1 MTVKAKVAVGS
12 VVVLFLI
19 ALIVFLLGPVLF
31 ASIAYPL
38 PEQYRASVAK
48 WSKEY
53 CGKIAD
59 SPNLVAALIMT
70 ESGWH
75 ESAHSGAGAIGMTQ
89 FMPPTAIGVA
99 KKLGV
104 TPFTPSDLTK
114 NADLSIRFGSYY
126 ICTRIGD
133 YGGNVQKGLIAY
145 NGGGGAVIAFER
157 DNPVRGTVGYAS
169 KVVAIQ
175 KAYTTIYGH
184 WWENPLPASN
194 SSGGTEFK
202 VVPKTD
208 TSLITTVPILD
219 FWQGLLSNQD
229 TGSSDGSDT
238 SGGLNNLWKVFLPS
252 Q

>member
-1 MTVKAKVAVGS
+1 MSIKTKVAVGTI
-12 VVVLFLI
+12 VVMLLI

-38 PEQYRASVAK
+38 PEKYRGSIAK

-59 SPNLVAALIMT
+59 GPNLVAALIMT

-75 ESAHSGAGAIGMTQ
+75 ETARSGAGAIGMTQ
-89 FMPPTAIGVA
+89 FIPSTAVGVA
-99 KKLGV
+99 KKLGI
-104 TPFTPSDLTK
+104 PNFSPSDLTK
-114 NADLSIRFGSYY
+114 DSDLSIRFGSYY
-126 ICTRIGD
+126 ICTRIND

-145 NGGGGAVIAFER
+145 NGGGGAVIAFEAGS
-157 DNPVRGTVGYAS
+157 PVRGTVGYAS

-175 KAYTTIYGH
+175 KAYTTIYGR

-194 SSGGTEFK
+194 GGGGTEFK

-229 TGSSDGSDT
+229 TGSGDESSAN
-238 SGGLNNLWKVFLPS
+238 SLNNLWKIFLPD

>member
-1 MTVKAKVAVGS
+1 MSIKSKVALGGVA
-12 VVVLFLI
+12 VLLFI
-19 ALIVFLLGPVLF
+19 AVIVFLLGPVLF

-38 PEQYRASVAK
+38 PEKYRGSIAK

-53 CGKIAD
+53 CGNIKD
-59 SPNLVAALIMT
+59 GPNLVAALIMT
-70 ESGWH
+70 ESGWR
-75 ESAHSGAGAIGMTQ
+75 ESAHSSAGAIGMTQ
-89 FMPPTAIGVA
+89 FIPSTAVGVA

-114 NADLSIRFGSYY
+114 DSDLSIRFGAYY

-157 DNPVRGTVGYAS
+157 GSPVRGTVGYAS

-175 KAYTTIYGH
+175 QAYTTIYGR

-194 SSGGTEFK
+194 SGGGTEFK

-208 TSLITTVPILD
+208 TSLIMTVPILD

-229 TGSSDGSDT
+229 TGSSDEQTD
-238 SGGLNNLWKVFLPS
+238 GGLNNLWKVFLPS
-252 Q
+252 E